1 MGSRYQSRRRELF
14 VFHPTTIV
22 LPSNYL
28 FLNLRV
34 GLTESLDIGFI
45 ETYVDPYGG
54 RAEWESFTAIVNK
67 ELSAKYDKLVDAA
80 GELIKA
86 LPWGP
91 DFEGP
96 SIPSSFLL
104 FSLHCVWKKGLTTFA
119 FFVVFDRAVDTFRRP
134 DFTALEILSFATAGI
149 PAGERVITSSVDV
162 CIRPTGA
169 NANLSPPTL
178 FSPGI
183 NIPK

>member
-14 VFHPTTIV
+14 VFHPATIV

-104 FSLHCVWKKGLTTFA
+104 FSLQCMEKRADHICVLCGLRPSSRYIPTTRLYRSRDPFL
-119 FFVVFDRAVDTFRRP
+119 RNGRYPRR
-134 DFTALEILSFATAGI
+134 
-149 PAGERVITSSVDV
+149 
-162 CIRPTGA
+162 
-169 NANLSPPTL
+169 
-178 FSPGI
+178 
-183 NIPK
+183 